1 MLPGWGNPKHGKDW
15 LSSMERFAFPRLGKL
30 PVSEV
35 TSADVVEALR
45 SVWHERP
52 ATARRVRQRISTV
65 MEWAVALNY
74 RDDNPCSRIGPV
86 LGPQQ
91 DLVQHMRALPHPAS
105 GRSGAGRDGAGIRR
119 GARRQARVRVSG
131 AHRGA
136 VRRGA
141 WCTVGRD
148 RHGRPRVDHPGHT
161 DQGEARAP
169 RPAVRPGAG
178 DPQCG
183 AIARRRE
190 RARVPEREGQADER
204 HGPVGTAQDADA
216 PACRA
221 HGWGLARTQRNRV
234 LAFTSR
240 VFRQFEQWEW
250 REQNTNPARGVER
263 ARETPRD
270 RTLAPSELAALAR
283 ALDDMAGAY
292 PASVAAIRFAAVTGL
307 RIGEVLAIR
316 WEDVDLEQSRL
327 TMPETKTGRRQHD
340 LRAAALA
347 ILRELMRVNDCP
359 WAFTTTGRAGLSY
372 RPVRVHFG
380 EAVRAAGLADVRLHD
395 LRRTV
400 NDASGGGWSRN
411 ARSP

>member
-1 MLPGWGNPKHGKDW
+1 
-15 LSSMERFAFPRLGKL
+15 
-30 PVSEV
+30 
-35 TSADVVEALR
+35 
-45 SVWHERP
+45 
-52 ATARRVRQRISTV
+52 
-65 MEWAVALNY
+65 
-74 RDDNPCSRIGPV
+74 
-86 LGPQQ
+86 
-91 DLVQHMRALPHPAS
+91 MRAS
-105 GRSGAGRDGAGIRR
+105 GAALGVKLAFEFLVLTAARSGEVR
-119 GARRQARVRVSG
+119 GARWAEIDTDDHVWTIPVTRTKAK
-131 AHRGA
+131 
-136 VRRGA
+136 
-141 WCTVGRD
+141 RD
-148 RHGRPRVDHPGHT
+148 H
-161 DQGEARAP
+161 
-169 RPAVRPGAG
+169 
-178 DPQCG
+178 
-183 AIARRRE
+183 
-190 RARVPEREGQADER
+190 RVPLCGRALEILNAARSLDDGNALVFPSVRGKRMNDMALSALLRTLTRRHVERM
-204 HGPVGTAQDADA
+204 VG
-216 PACRA
+216 
-221 HGWGLARTQRNRV
+221 GLARKQRNRV